1 MGLFMHSP
9 NLLFCTSLS
18 NCSPKINPDEFMQT
32 LYLRYVAISRMLS
45 LFLEQPPAVGVRHEG
60 QPTGKFEELGGI
72 RTYISTPSID
82 YPKDKVL
89 LYLTDIFGPDLVN
102 HQVCCDLFPVLK
114 GTNLDGLINSFWPMA
129 LLSTVSRLSS
139 LTSLTAT
146 HAL

>member
-1 MGLFMHSP
+1 MSLCKHCISGTWSEVERSP
-9 NLLFCTSLS
+9 
-18 NCSPKINPDEFMQT
+18 
-32 LYLRYVAISRMLS
+32 S

-72 RTYISTPSID
+72 RTYISIPSID